1 MNGETGPDANASGS
15 PAQPGHQDQ
24 AGDGSAREGSARE
37 GSVRDG
43 PAGSGS
49 DRDRPAQDGP
59 AGGGRAPGHRPPT
72 TGLAAD
78 PRVPVWITRAIA
90 AAVAGF
96 AIAIWLNW
104 RLGVTAAALVAIAD
118 TIYRSKTTAFV
129 PAAARVS
136 SAQRRTRRRLA
147 MLRMNGYVTLNARPI
162 PGSDQVIDHLV
173 IGPAGVLAVDSERWD
188 RRLPVRLAVGG
199 QIYHGP
205 FSQRHRLEHARWE
218 AAQAARLLSD
228 ATKQAIDV
236 RPVMV
241 IYGPKIPW
249 NVIGLLGV
257 DVFSGSQLRKYL
269 RRQVRARRPKRLDE
283 QQIRVIQEAA
293 EQVLPPA

>member
-1 MNGETGPDANASGS
+1 MNGETGPDASAAGS
-15 PAQPGHQDQ
+15 PAQAGQQDQ
-24 AGDGSAREGSARE
+24 SRG
-37 GSVRDG
+37 G
-43 PAGSGS
+43 PG
-49 DRDRPAQDGP
+49 
-59 AGGGRAPGHRPPT
+59 PGHRPLA

-78 PRVPVWITRAIA
+78 PRVPVWIARAVA

-96 AIAIWLNW
+96 AIAIWQNW
-104 RLGVTAAALVAIAD
+104 LLGVTAAALVAIAD

-188 RRLPVRLAVGG
+188 RRLPVRLAGG
-199 QIYHGP
+199 DQIYHGP

-228 ATKQAIDV
+228 ATKLAIDV

-257 DVFSGSQLRKYL
+257 DVFSGSRLRKYL